1 MPSRKQY
8 KPTSAGRPQYTDL
21 SIKPVEKNTILA
33 SALRDTQRRFDT
45 FADQHE
51 LINDPNSWLNE
62 LAWSSEVKKFVWP
75 DDIRLSPRDKII
87 SAIQAFLNSYQSKGC
102 DHFAFSDCLC
112 IWDISKLC
120 SQEKFFRFPAFG
132 SAFCVQ
138 FSSFTPHVV
147 KIGLV
152 EGELGVFLKQ
162 DVCVPIS
169 QFLEVLRGVS
179 PSFAPC
185 YDTQL
190 KFWESKMTYD
200 DKTKFNYSGLPR
212 ELRWMIIEH
221 LSEDTDLWPY
231 LYKRGDARSR
241 YSCAEE
247 ARRMSST
254 TITPVQYQYVVKG
267 IGIFSKGTHDELM
280 LLKTSI
286 RRNTFCF
293 DRPGNLARFLDSIHE
308 SELCNIRKVHLNFD
322 HADFLSFFGANI
334 QPGEKH
340 YGRFAKALKTLSQL
354 HLETVW
360 IEPQV
365 SEDMTIKGYFSR
377 PQEFGC
383 HMKAVRYICGLITRN
398 LQNAKK
404 LRLCGSY
411 YRRSWQGA
419 LDEMF
424 FDAKRA
430 EFTSDKFYALN
441 AGKPSKVEG
450 LGGGAKVSRKRR
462 KHNKSIVDA
471 EHMPYD
477 AAVDLPGINEEEPA
491 ILWPC
496 GCHDPCGPDYFNSS
510 ERPEKKAVGE
520 ETSGE
525 EE

>member
-1 MPSRKQY
+1 MPGRKHY
-8 KPTSAGRPQYTDL
+8 KPAGRPQYTNL
-21 SIKPVEKNTILA
+21 SIKAVENTVLA

-45 FADQHE
+45 FADHE
-51 LINDPNSWLNE
+51 PINDPNSWLNE
-62 LAWSSEVKKFVWP
+62 LAWSSEVKKFAWP
-75 DDIRLSPRDKII
+75 DDIRPSPRDKII
-87 SAIQAFLNSYQSKGC
+87 SAVQASLNSYQSNGC

-120 SQEKFFRFPAFG
+120 SQEKFFRSPAFG

-147 KIGLV
+147 KMGLV

-190 KFWESKMTYD
+190 KFWESKVTD

-221 LSEDTDLWPY
+221 LGEDTDLWPY

-241 YSCAEE
+241 YSCAED
-247 ARRMSST
+247 ARRVGLM
-254 TITPVQYQYVVKG
+254 TITPVQYQYVMNG
-267 IGIFSKGTHDELM
+267 IGIFRKGTHDELM

-293 DRPGNLARFLDSIHE
+293 DRPGNLVRFLDAVDGSQL
-308 SELCNIRKVHLNFD
+308 SNIRKVHFNFD

-340 YGRFAKALKTLSQL
+340 YGRFAKALKTLGQL
-354 HLETVW
+354 HLDTVW
-360 IEPQV
+360 IEPKV
-365 SEDMTIKGYFSR
+365 SEDMTIKGYFPR

-398 LQNAKK
+398 LQNAKRLK
-404 LRLCGSY
+404 LCGSY
-411 YRRSWQGA
+411 FRQSWQGA

-430 EFTSDKFYALN
+430 EFISGKFYALK
-441 AGKPSKVEG
+441 ADKPNGEG
-450 LGGGAKVSRKRR
+450 PSGGARVSKKRR

-471 EHMPYD
+471 EHTPYD
-477 AAVDLPGINEEEPA
+477 AAIDLPEEELGV
-491 ILWPC
+491 LWPC
-496 GCHDPCGPDYFNSS
+496 GCHDPCGPDHFNSS
-510 ERPEKKAVGE
+510 ERPEKKAVEEVEETGGE
-520 ETSGE
+520 E
-525 EE
+525 